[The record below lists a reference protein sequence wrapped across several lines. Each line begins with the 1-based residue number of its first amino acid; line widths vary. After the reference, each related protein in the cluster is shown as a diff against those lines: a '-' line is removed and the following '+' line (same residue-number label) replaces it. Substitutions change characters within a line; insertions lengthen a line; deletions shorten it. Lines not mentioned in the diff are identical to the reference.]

1 MNFIGEE
8 ILRKLYL
15 EEKLTMKETA
25 KRLGVSVGS
34 VYNYCHKYGIEPR
47 RHSKMMRN
55 HPVSEETRE
64 KLRNANKGRKLSPE
78 AKKKISEARREVG
91 IGHKKVRDDGYIAVY
106 FPDHPKSNSEG
117 YIMEHVLVMGCI
129 VGRHIRD
136 DEVVHHKNHLRWDNR
151 ASNLQLMTKKEHM
164 SMHTTERQ
172 HNGGIPT
179 HHVSVINVTT
189 GETFESVR
197 DAAKVYGVAASNIS
211 RACRHKRKTVR
222 GCVWK
227 YAE

>member
-78 AKKKISEARREVG
+78 AKKKIS
-91 IGHKKVRDDGYIAVY
+91 
-106 FPDHPKSNSEG
+106 
-117 YIMEHVLVMGCI
+117 
-129 VGRHIRD
+129 
-136 DEVVHHKNHLRWDNR
+136 
-151 ASNLQLMTKKEHM
+151 
-164 SMHTTERQ
+164 
-172 HNGGIPT
+172 
-179 HHVSVINVTT
+179 
-189 GETFESVR
+189 
-197 DAAKVYGVAASNIS
+197 
-211 RACRHKRKTVR
+211 
-222 GCVWK
+222 
-227 YAE
+227 